1 MKTATDQDH
10 RIIDGVSY
18 ALKGHIGG
26 YDDVQ
31 RLREQIERGSS
42 DDKMRT
48 ACEIAVAFIRWAQD
62 LKADRR
68 RRRG

>member
-18 ALKGHIGG
+18 ALKGQIGRD
-26 YDDVQ
+26 DDVK
-31 RLREQIERGSS
+31 RLREQIEGGSS

-62 LKADRR
+62 LKDERR
-68 RRRG
+68 RC